1 MTFLQGVTDAQAVC
15 GGRRA
20 ASRGVPPGRGA
31 RPRRVLAPVLLLA
44 WLGCADPGST
54 GRECVPQCAPTF
66 QQCRDGACVDVCS
79 GPCPAGYHC
88 NFDVGGCVSDRDAG
102 PDDFGP
108 PCDSDRDGDF
118 LPDSMEGEGDPDGD
132 TVPNADDED
141 ADGDTIYD
149 LEEAGDEVC
158 GTYALDTDADTIP
171 DYLDLDSDE
180 DGVADAVEAGDDRPE
195 THPRDTDDWGAPD
208 CRDTD
213 SDNDGL
219 NDAQERVFGSDRVVV
234 DSDDDGWTDFEEW
247 GAGTDPLDSASV
259 VPAEVRVERV
269 PYDSTS
275 VRRQFVFTID
285 FKSID
290 VALLLGCSSGT
301 APALADLAAGF
312 GTEVK
317 GRLLAGF
324 PRLQLGVV
332 LLGDGPRLLAKTGSP
347 VARLLAGTAEPALW
361 SAALERLPECGDGAC
376 APLVPEAIAELAD
389 GRPLPGAVPPPPCPA
404 GTFGLTCLRPGTLP
418 LALLVTDDVRAAGG
432 DEPSGA
438 RSQTAARAAF
448 VEGLGGRVVPV
459 HVGADDSAADAFRSF
474 AQQFGAIGPEG
485 VPLVVRAGEGGA
497 AGAAAVAEAVDMAA
511 RRIQYDVELAAVDLP
526 DDPPAVDPAREVDA
540 SQFVIYV
547 DAYRH
552 APAPGFS
559 AVESVAYQSGATF
572 YGALRGVEVS
582 YRVYYRNGTLQAVLD
597 GRRYRARLVGRT
609 LEGVEIASWEIV
621 FLVAARVGDVADGR

>member
-1 MTFLQGVTDAQAVC
+1 MRCLQGEANTREVC
-15 GGRRA
+15 GGRQS
-20 ASRGVPPGRGA
+20 ASRGVCLRRG
-31 RPRRVLAPVLLLA
+31 LSPVLLLA
-44 WLGCADPGST
+44 WLGCADQGSGT
-54 GRECVPQCAPTF
+54 RECVPQCAPTY

-88 NFDVGGCVSDRDAG
+88 NFDAGGCVSDHDGG
-102 PDDFGP
+102 PGDVSL
-108 PCDSDRDGDF
+108 PCESDRDGDF
-118 LPDSMEGEGDPDGD
+118 LPDAMEGEGDPDGD

-141 ADGDTIYD
+141 SDGDTIYD
-149 LEEAGDEVC
+149 REEAGDEVC
-158 GTYALDTDADTIP
+158 GTFALDTDGDTIP

-180 DGVADAVEAGDDRPE
+180 DGVPDAVEAGDDRVE
-195 THPRDTDDWGAPD
+195 THPRDTDDWGVPD
-208 CRDTD
+208 FQDTD

-219 NDAQERVFGSDRVVV
+219 NDAQEGVFGSDRLVV
-234 DSDDDGWTDFEEW
+234 DTDNDGWTDLEEW
-247 GAGTDPLDSASV
+247 GAGTDPLDPASV
-259 VPAEVRVERV
+259 VPAEMRVERV

-301 APALADLAAGF
+301 AAALADLAAGF

-324 PRLQLGVV
+324 PRLQLGIV

-361 SAALERLPECGDGAC
+361 SAALVRLPECGDGAC

-389 GRPLPGAVPPPPCPA
+389 GRALPGAAPTPPCPA
-404 GTFGLTCLRPGTLP
+404 GTYGLTCLRPGTLP
-418 LALLVTDDVRAAGG
+418 LALLVADDVRSTG

-459 HVGADDSAADAFRSF
+459 HVGPDESASDGFRSF
-474 AQQFGAIGPEG
+474 AQQFGAIGPGG

-497 AGAAAVAEAVDMAA
+497 AGAAAVADAVDLAA

-526 DDPPAVDPAREVDA
+526 DDPAPADPSQEVDA

-547 DAYRH
+547 DAYRY

-559 AVESVAYQSGATF
+559 STESVSHQSGATF

-582 YRVYYRNGTLQAVLD
+582 YRVYYRNGTLRAAPE
-597 GRRYRARLVGRT
+597 GRRFRARLVGRT
-609 LEGVEIASWEIV
+609 LEGVEITSWEIV
-621 FLVAARVGDVADGR
+621 FLVPASVGDVDDGR